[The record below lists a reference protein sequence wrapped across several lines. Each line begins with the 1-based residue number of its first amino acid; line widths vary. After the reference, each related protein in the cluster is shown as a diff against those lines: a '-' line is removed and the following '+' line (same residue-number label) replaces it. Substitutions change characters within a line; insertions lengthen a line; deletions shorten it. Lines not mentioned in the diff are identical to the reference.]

1 MLLQGIIMCDI
12 YINTYLKK
20 HNIACYS
27 FLSSCVLCSVS
38 QLSSCRQAIARN
50 GMGGRDLLPN
60 MKIDDREE
68 GRLST
73 VEVPVGDTGKRA
85 RVWSVEAWH

>member
-1 MLLQGIIMCDI
+1 MLLIVVQLCP
-12 YINTYLKK
+12 LL
-20 HNIACYS
+20 S
-27 FLSSCVLCSVS
+27 QPQLELSS
-38 QLSSCRQAIARN
+38 AEARN

-60 MKIDDREE
+60 MEIDDREE